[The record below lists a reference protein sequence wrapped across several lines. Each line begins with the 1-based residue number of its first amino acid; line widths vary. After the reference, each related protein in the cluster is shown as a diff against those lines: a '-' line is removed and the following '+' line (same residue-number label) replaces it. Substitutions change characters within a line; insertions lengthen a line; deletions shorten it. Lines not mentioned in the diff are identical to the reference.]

1 MAKRGERF
9 SACDSSE
16 HVDHCLVDLLEAHSL
31 SLLFLNAKTTRVVQ
45 SPTPLARNSPRWDDT
60 IGQLSFLVP
69 DADRCIATASELGGV
84 VISEVLGD
92 TDKAFLIKSPFEYTF
107 TVIETT
113 NLATKNIAS
122 VYLKTISSETIALC
136 AVGGTAHDLHSD
148 EPTVPLSSPKVSSKK
163 TTGTTKPKAKRAKK
177 HATNQLAMSSG
188 GKAPRKLWDPI
199 TGRLNPFLHP
209 YILMRDQYRLI
220 TPNATDPIPFSN
232 DIFEGKMLLMV
243 RSSLPMDEK
252 FSQRFD
258 IDKNMFELQVQGRFK
273 RIPSGYMYLGGEIT
287 KKMELGLLT
296 KGFASSLLQFCKSFN
311 ASIHHSYGDSQQ
323 VELPHIVGPF
333 WSTIDRVVVTPPGE
347 LPPPFI
353 KGFPEPPESR
363 AARRAGNPLLSVKP
377 PLDLDSTYSFSF
389 KTRYVDLES
398 WAVISVPLMKEFK
411 LQTFWSDADLR
422 FVAYFI
428 DPDKVELDAKGFPK
442 IHAQASL
449 DRLFTLELQN
459 AANHPE
465 WKDNPSA
472 AYYVPQAPVDDGDD
486 DHHGPRGAAGDDH
499 CGTVSCEAEEDEGEG
514 DDEDEEEGGDGDIRL
529 TNRLTTVEVDDA
541 GDHDDFDSEDDFFDA
556 YDDPTAASL
565 HRQDSDA
572 TVSSSHGNSLSLSV
586 GSSGA
591 SIAVDSA
598 SLTAALL
605 DIQERQRQRQ
615 GQGQQSLASATPL
628 VASSAQPQLTPQT
641 PPPPSS
647 SSTAAATGVVFSP
660 ELSVH
665 TLPSR
670 SDDQRRSSLGFADA
684 LSHLVTAVIEVD
696 ELRKTS
702 SNNRRVLYAF
712 AVFPREYLAGNV
724 LAVSTQSVL
733 RTYREWKDC
742 LPVIKANKKQAAYDR
757 WSETEQRRWQLDD
770 SYRYLLQD
778 AEKNHATRTRLES
791 FLVAAPHTDHFLEA
805 TILSSTQT
813 TQAAH
818 SPSFYRL
825 VQQLHE
831 LRDLTAAASAA
842 VVGADGEKVASTV
855 PLPAASFTAMLLSQ
869 LESNVCV
876 RTGNFHWSQ
885 EHFSVTDTD
894 VVLRRPGKRLGT
906 IAKQTIPL
914 TSVLDVRPL
923 VAPSPSSTTAAMAA
937 AAAAAAASSSFHEA
951 DAMTTTHPT
960 LPIQL
965 ADLAGFVVT
974 TFPRQYVVLVRG
986 GDVARDVWVQALQ
999 VAVGRAMATAA
1010 AATDGGGVRPTS
1022 LSLSSSASSRRLSTK
1037 PAVAAAAADAAAGR
1051 ETDSFSEKWSY
1062 AAAAVPSAAASIAS
1076 NDALRAAFVA
1086 ATSNGFEPQE
1096 LLATPPSWQLNDRV
1110 ILNARSF
1117 RLFELHRWHFCDPLL
1132 PFVSSAAPMSMSYA
1146 ELWRRQD
1153 SPVELVEWL
1162 LDLVLH
1168 IAHVSTA
1175 TAGTVTNSPSGS
1187 TNSSSSS
1194 STTAS
1199 TSNAASNAAA
1209 SSLALSRA
1217 WMLFLDGVTLLQTLS
1232 LASMDLASPEA
1243 VAMFVNVF
1251 HLMLLHALL
1260 VLGPPTS
1267 LFKWQALFR
1276 NIAYEAFGDIF
1287 TLAELEH
1294 NIIKHRTH
1302 PARTARVAHIACI
1315 AVYSPSST
1323 CVSPLPCTVIDMSRP
1338 SVNFIAKSFIPT
1350 SVYSFALQVRDYRIL
1365 FALNSAS
1372 TSNLPYVPV
1381 YTPRHLATVG
1391 RGGAAESRAAVDRPR
1406 RGGRRDAE
1414 RRNGDHHDAADVSVV
1429 REGFPAFASDVSRC
1443 RLGRGIGGAVV
1454 VVGVIVVGCR
1464 AGRDWPPRRR
1474 R

>member
-9 SACDSSE
+9 SVCDGSE
-16 HVDHCLVDLLEAHSL
+16 QVDHCLVDLLEAHSL
-31 SLLFLNAKTTRVVQ
+31 SLLFLNAKTIRTVQ
-45 SPTPLARNSPRWDDT
+45 SPTPIVRNSPRWDDT

-69 DADRCIATASELGGV
+69 DADRCIATASELGGM

-148 EPTVPLSSPKVSSKK
+148 EPIVPLSSPKGSSKK
-163 TTGTTKPKAKRAKK
+163 AAGTTKPKATRAKK
-177 HATNQLAMSSG
+177 RTANQLAMLSG

-243 RSSLPMDEK
+243 RSSLPMDDK

-296 KGFASSLLQFCKSFN
+296 RGFASSLLQFCKSFN

-333 WSTIDRVVVTPPGE
+333 WSIIDRVVVTPPGE

-363 AARRAGNPLLSVKP
+363 AARRAGNPLHSVKP

-472 AYYVPQAPVDDGDD
+472 AYYVPQAPVDGED
-486 DHHGPRGAAGDDH
+486 DHLRGPTGAAGDDH
-499 CGTVSCEAEEDEGEG
+499 CETVSCEAEEDEAE
-514 DDEDEEEGGDGDIRL
+514 DEDEDDGDIRL
-529 TNRLTTVEVDDA
+529 TNRLTTVQVDDA

-556 YDDPTAASL
+556 YDDPNTAASL

-572 TVSSSHGNSLSLSV
+572 TVSLSSHGNSLSLSV
-586 GSSGA
+586 GSSGV
-591 SIAVDSA
+591 SVAVDSA

-615 GQGQQSLASATPL
+615 QSLASATPL
-628 VASSAQPQLTPQT
+628 PASSLQSQLVPQT
-641 PPPPSS
+641 PPPP
-647 SSTAAATGVVFSP
+647 STAAATGVVFSP
-660 ELSVH
+660 DLSVH

-818 SPSFYRL
+818 SPSFVRL

-831 LRDLTAAASAA
+831 LRDLTAAAAG
-842 VVGADGEKVASTV
+842 GADGEKAASTV

-885 EHFSVTDTD
+885 EHLSVTDTD

-923 VAPSPSSTTAAMAA
+923 VAPSSSSTTAAMAA
-937 AAAAAAASSSFHEA
+937 AAAAAAASSSFHET
-951 DAMTTTHPT
+951 DAVTTTHPT

-1010 AATDGGGVRPTS
+1010 AATDSGGGVRPTS
-1022 LSLSSSASSRRLSTK
+1022 LSVSSSASSRRQSTK
-1037 PAVAAAAADAAAGR
+1037 TAAAAAADVAAGR

-1062 AAAAVPSAAASIAS
+1062 AAAAAVPSAAASIAS

-1132 PFVSSAAPMSMSYA
+1132 PFVSSASGTAAATTTAAPVSMSYT

-1168 IAHVSTA
+1168 IAHVTA
-1175 TAGTVTNSPSGS
+1175 TGTATNSPGAS
-1187 TNSSSSS
+1187 TNSASSA
-1194 STTAS
+1194 TTAS
-1199 TSNAASNAAA
+1199 TSNAASSAAA

-1302 PARTARVAHIACI
+1302 PARPAYTAVH
-1315 AVYSPSST
+1315 SLTLSLSLLP
-1323 CVSPLPCTVIDMSRP
+1323 CVSLVQI
-1338 SVNFIAKSFIPT
+1338 
-1350 SVYSFALQVRDYRIL
+1350 
-1365 FALNSAS
+1365 
-1372 TSNLPYVPV
+1372 
-1381 YTPRHLATVG
+1381 
-1391 RGGAAESRAAVDRPR
+1391 
-1406 RGGRRDAE
+1406 
-1414 RRNGDHHDAADVSVV
+1414 
-1429 REGFPAFASDVSRC
+1429 
-1443 RLGRGIGGAVV
+1443 
-1454 VVGVIVVGCR
+1454 
-1464 AGRDWPPRRR
+1464 
-1474 R
+1474 

>member
-1 MAKRGERF
+1 MSEWMMHSDRSVFLPVLSKNAASAQDAATYLLNVLGVDVHDENGDVDMAKRGDRF
-9 SACDSSE
+9 SVCDGSE
-16 HVDHCLVDLLEAHSL
+16 QVDHCLVDLLEAHSL
-31 SLLFLNAKTTRVVQ
+31 SLLFLNAKTIRTVQ
-45 SPTPLARNSPRWDDT
+45 SPTPIARNSPRWDDT

-69 DADRCIATASELGGV
+69 DADRCIATASELGGM

-136 AVGGTAHDLHSD
+136 AVG
-148 EPTVPLSSPKVSSKK
+148 
-163 TTGTTKPKAKRAKK
+163 
-177 HATNQLAMSSG
+177 
-188 GKAPRKLWDPI
+188 
-199 TGRLNPFLHP
+199 
-209 YILMRDQYRLI
+209 DQYRLI

-243 RSSLPMDEK
+243 RSSLPMDDK

-296 KGFASSLLQFCKSFN
+296 RGFASSLLQFCKSFN

-333 WSTIDRVVVTPPGE
+333 WSIIDRVVVTPPGE

-363 AARRAGNPLLSVKP
+363 AARRAGNPLHSVKP

-472 AYYVPQAPVDDGDD
+472 AYYVPQA
-486 DHHGPRGAAGDDH
+486 
-499 CGTVSCEAEEDEGEG
+499 
-514 DDEDEEEGGDGDIRL
+514 
-529 TNRLTTVEVDDA
+529 
-541 GDHDDFDSEDDFFDA
+541 
-556 YDDPTAASL
+556 
-565 HRQDSDA
+565 DA
-572 TVSSSHGNSLSLSV
+572 TVSSSSHGNSLSLSV

-591 SIAVDSA
+591 SVAVDSA

-615 GQGQQSLASATPL
+615 QSLASATPL
-628 VASSAQPQLTPQT
+628 PASSLQSQLAPQT
-641 PPPPSS
+641 PPPP
-647 SSTAAATGVVFSP
+647 STAAATGVVFSP
-660 ELSVH
+660 DLSVH

-818 SPSFYRL
+818 SPSFVRL

-831 LRDLTAAASAA
+831 LRDLTAAAAGGA
-842 VVGADGEKVASTV
+842 GGADREKAASTV

-885 EHFSVTDTD
+885 EHLSVTDTD

-923 VAPSPSSTTAAMAA
+923 VAPSSSSTTAAMAA
-937 AAAAAAASSSFHEA
+937 AAAASSSSFHET
-951 DAMTTTHPT
+951 DAVTTTHPT

-986 GDVARDVWVQALQ
+986 GVVARDVWVQALQ

-1010 AATDGGGVRPTS
+1010 AAADSGGGVRPTS
-1022 LSLSSSASSRRLSTK
+1022 LSTSSSASSRRQSMKT
-1037 PAVAAAAADAAAGR
+1037 AAAAAADAAAGR

-1062 AAAAVPSAAASIAS
+1062 AAAAAVPSAAASIAS

-1132 PFVSSAAPMSMSYA
+1132 PFVSSAASGTAAAAADAPVSMSYA

-1168 IAHVSTA
+1168 IAHVTA
-1175 TAGTVTNSPSGS
+1175 TGAATNSPSAS
-1187 TNSSSSS
+1187 TNSAS
-1194 STTAS
+1194 TAS
-1199 TSNAASNAAA
+1199 TSNAASSAAA

-1294 NIIKHRTH
+1294 NIIKHH
-1302 PARTARVAHIACI
+1302 
-1315 AVYSPSST
+1315 
-1323 CVSPLPCTVIDMSRP
+1323 MSRP

-1381 YTPRHLATVG
+1381 YTPRHL
-1391 RGGAAESRAAVDRPR
+1391 SRQLDAVLRLSLEQQLIVHDAAVDATPPQS
-1406 RGGRRDAE
+1406 GGTVTITMPQTCQWYAKDFLHLPPTGAK
-1414 RRNGDHHDAADVSVV
+1414 
-1429 REGFPAFASDVSRC
+1429 REKLALY
-1443 RLGRGIGGAVV
+1443 LGRMRIDQGRLVKYSLNFKYSAFEFNCQVLHKLDDGSSSSSRDEDGYDGG
-1454 VVGVIVVGCR
+1454 GFRTIEL
-1464 AGRDWPPRRR
+1464 
-1474 R
+1474 